1 MTADNNRKFDQ
12 LELNSDV
19 FAFQA
24 VESHIDLKRMIGDA
38 ASTFHVP
45 VLHHNIEPD
54 DEEKGRTILMVK
66 SKSTQGLDCILLKS
80 GVFTISIPEFASKTD
95 VMLCYAL
102 LREAKK
108 QCEPMLIYQNDDN
121 TIADLSDDAERETF
135 FYRLDNMAK
144 VIEQQDDHIGIKGV
158 NHLFHIFPT
167 YIKQQQPYAKPEAW
181 TYKAYEDFASVE
193 WDYEDYPSVDP
204 AKIIDPSGEEYTA
217 RFVSNMKCFV
227 GVCQKIVLC
236 ESDGVK
242 ITDAEDFYKATSGN
256 AHIHRLDFAQFTL
269 DPMSDEDWK
278 QLMDRVPGDYLTHP
292 KTYILRWNPTISSF
306 KLEHYRKACAY
317 HDGFN
322 MNWSIY
328 EWEKAKKGD
337 RFYME
342 RLGDDGRGIVFR
354 GPFTSDPY
362 LGEDWAGTSKKR
374 YYVDIDCFD
383 ASPADG
389 QPQITLEELKSILPE
404 INWDKGHSGQLLTEG
419 QAQKLEELW
428 DSKMEA

>member
-1 MTADNNRKFDQ
+1 
-12 LELNSDV
+12 
-19 FAFQA
+19 
-24 VESHIDLKRMIGDA
+24 
-38 ASTFHVP
+38 
-45 VLHHNIEPD
+45 
-54 DEEKGRTILMVK
+54 
-66 SKSTQGLDCILLKS
+66 
-80 GVFTISIPEFASKTD
+80 
-95 VMLCYAL
+95 
-102 LREAKK
+102 
-108 QCEPMLIYQNDDN
+108 
-121 TIADLSDDAERETF
+121 
-135 FYRLDNMAK
+135 
-144 VIEQQDDHIGIKGV
+144 
-158 NHLFHIFPT
+158 
-167 YIKQQQPYAKPEAW
+167 
-181 TYKAYEDFASVE
+181 
-193 WDYEDYPSVDP
+193 
-204 AKIIDPSGEEYTA
+204 
-217 RFVSNMKCFV
+217 
-227 GVCQKIVLC
+227 
-236 ESDGVK
+236 
-242 ITDAEDFYKATSGN
+242 
-256 AHIHRLDFAQFTL
+256 
-269 DPMSDEDWK
+269 MSDEDWK

-317 HDGFN
+317 HDGFS

-354 GPFTSDPY
+354 GQFTSDPY

-389 QPQITLEELKSILPE
+389 QPHITVEELKSNLPE